1 MKFKEA
7 DFYYGAVLS
16 LLFNNGIDPALV
28 ESSNS
33 RQIYD
38 FTTDNVDFRLFIK
51 YRTRGRLGKKDN
63 VFCKYFF
70 PVFADTF
77 CSSHP
82 GEFTCNFSLKNF

>member
-1 MKFKEA
+1 M
-7 DFYYGAVLS
+7 AVYLQGTCDPP
-16 LLFNNGIDPALV
+16 LFRAAGKLTSKIFTALAIPSKIL
-28 ESSNS
+28 E
-33 RQIYD
+33 
-38 FTTDNVDFRLFIK
+38 
-51 YRTRGRLGKKDN
+51 KKDISCLKN